1 MHPSVFICGK
11 LNQDPVAMVYLMLD
25 DLCRPAGEG
34 FDAGPEISGLPP
46 DLDRLPPFARAR
58 TAKQGET
65 PFFRILFGNIILIY
79 YIKFLFDML

>member
-1 MHPSVFICGK
+1 
-11 LNQDPVAMVYLMLD
+11 MVYLMLD

-34 FDAGPEISGLPP
+34 FDAGPEIGSLKTH
-46 DLDRLPPFARAR
+46 LDRLPAPAGAR

>member
-34 FDAGPEISGLPP
+34 FDAGLEIGSLKTH
-46 DLDRLPPFARAR
+46 LDRLPALAGARAAEKR
-58 TAKQGET
+58 KAA
-65 PFFRILFGNIILIY
+65 FFGIIRVALF
-79 YIKFLFDML
+79 

>member
-34 FDAGPEISGLPP
+34 FDAGPEIGSLKTH
-46 DLDRLPPFARAR
+46 LDRLPAPARAR
-58 TAKQGET
+58 TAKQGEI

>member
-11 LNQDPVAMVYLMLD
+11 LNQDPVAMVNFMLN
-25 DLCRPAGEG
+25 DLCGPAGEG

-46 DLDRLPPFARAR
+46 NLDRLPSFAWAR

-65 PFFRILFGNIILIY
+65 SFFSIIRVALF
-79 YIKFLFDML
+79 